1 MIRNITFKNFEN
13 MNSFSNENIE
23 MMLRAYINESSNAAL
38 VSTYDD
44 SVILYDTKKDKFYS
58 SNYYID
64 KENLNVVFEN
74 FDEFNLVDEEAIDFK
89 LKAKE
94 YFMSEGVEPSSLIES
109 YAEFVDKPKSRIKN
123 LIAESVAD
131 KTFDN
136 SFDCE
141 ELSSLTETLK
151 DLKEEEFFKSYQKRL
166 ITNPLSNV
174 LAFNWIDPVAF
185 SLYESTE
192 PEKYINSKGKE
203 KAKKLSKN
211 KNFKKKV
218 AKACSVFKEDV
229 ERGGELIFKLFEEY
243 PSLFFLNERELKE
256 SVARSIIAEPD
267 LQEKY
272 KKISEGFVSFV
283 NTTPDFSELKY
294 TILGEAIDIG
304 TGAIEKD
311 ETITTDNNAPEMK
324 PSEDKKPEDK
334 EGDDEKAKE
343 LTDEDK
349 SKLVSALK
357 KVVEKAEDEKIKEM
371 AQELLDKFE
380 KKPEEKDEKDEKAE
394 MQDDGTKPDEV
405 KEAVRFLSFA
415 F

>member
-74 FDEFNLVDEEAIDFK
+74 FDEFNLVDEEAIDFR

-151 DLKEEEFFKSYQKRL
+151 SLKEEEFFKSYQKRL
-166 ITNPLSNV
+166 ITNPLSNI
-174 LAFNWIDPVAF
+174 LAFNWKDPVAF

-229 ERGGELIFKLFEEY
+229 EKGGELIFKLFEEY

-311 ETITTDNNAPEMK
+311 ETITADNNAPEMK

-334 EGDDEKAKE
+334 EDDDEKAKE

-380 KKPEEKDEKDEKAE
+380 KKPEDKEEKDEKAE

>member
-64 KENLNVVFEN
+64 KENLSVVFEN

-174 LAFNWIDPVAF
+174 LAFNWKDPVAF

-311 ETITTDNNAPEMK
+311 ETITADNDTPEMK

-380 KKPEEKDEKDEKAE
+380 KKPEDKEEKDEKAE